1 MNYILEGEGMLYLN
15 GVGHAVKRGSVAYIE
30 GEKLHQFTNTV
41 NSEFRFI
48 CVVPTEGDSY

>member
-1 MNYILEGEGMLYLN
+1 MLYLN